1 MEARADEDVW
11 AAPIARKWFALHDAA
26 AAVGAVAGLATGPL
40 HSDIRGF
47 PAAIYAAGGWRQEWA
62 EQDIDDLAAV
72 LEAGLTAP
80 LALQARGIKAGAPAT
95 MLWHEFIAGRD
106 ALMSLLPPSSNAA
119 PT

>member
-1 MEARADEDVW
+1 MEARADGDVRTTS
-11 AAPIARKWFALHDAA
+11 IARKWFALHEAA
-26 AAVGAVAGLATGPL
+26 AAVGAVAGLAAGPL

-47 PAAIYAAGGWRQEWA
+47 PAAICAAGGWRQEWA

-72 LEAGLTAP
+72 LEAGLTAL

-106 ALMSLLPPSSNAA
+106 ALMSLLPNSSDTAQA
-119 PT
+119 